1 MSRLARAFQILDC
14 NQGITVVLDLNPDYA
29 TNETF
34 FNSINQG
41 SGSAQGRIRHH
52 LNTFGISYF
61 ALTGINS
68 LEQCHEVLA
77 DYGMNN
83 CREGRMLLMWDRRP
97 VGLEQIVGSFG
108 SKIADCVFC

>member
-1 MSRLARAFQILDC
+1 MSRLARAFRSLEC
-14 NQGITVVLDLNPDYA
+14 NQGVTVVLDLNPDYA
-29 TNETF
+29 TNEVF
-34 FNSINQG
+34 FNTINQG

-52 LNTFGISYF
+52 LAKFGISYF

-83 CREGRMLLMWDRRP
+83 CGSGRILLMWDRRP
-97 VGLEQIVGSFG
+97 VGIEQIVGSFNN
-108 SKIADCVFC
+108 KIADVVFC